1 MIFSKR
7 SIRINAQV
15 YHQSRLRVLMN
26 AERETFRIYVEWIE
40 MFFIANSIVKQ
51 PGERY
56 KDINRLVRQRKCAIS
71 VTEIGPQSYSTRSKP
86 TMITMQKRD
95 ILFVDIAE
103 ALEVN
108 DPAPVDI
115 ADTGNFHFRKR
126 TKMFQILRQFAVK

>member
-56 KDINRLVRQRKCAIS
+56 NDGNRPGKTKSES
-71 VTEIGPQSYSTRSKP
+71 V
-86 TMITMQKRD
+86 
-95 ILFVDIAE
+95 LF
-103 ALEVN
+103 
-108 DPAPVDI
+108 
-115 ADTGNFHFRKR
+115 
-126 TKMFQILRQFAVK
+126 Q